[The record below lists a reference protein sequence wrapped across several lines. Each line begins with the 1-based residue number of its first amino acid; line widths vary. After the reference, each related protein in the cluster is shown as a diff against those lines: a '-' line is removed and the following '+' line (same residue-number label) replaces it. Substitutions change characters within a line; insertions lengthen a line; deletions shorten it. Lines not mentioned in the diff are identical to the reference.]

1 MIKVV
6 KKRQMFRYG
15 EVIFFSET
23 DLHSVVSADLV
34 RADSV
39 GS

>member
-1 MIKVV
+1 MIKFV
-6 KKRQMFRYG
+6 KNGKYFDTEEVRYL
-15 EVIFFSET
+15 FFT
-23 DLHSVVSADLV
+23 DVHSVVSADLV